1 MKNIILLIVTLLL
14 TTALYSQKGH
24 DVWKTDSYSRM
35 NAQGEWDEFQDLS
48 ILVTFDGNK
57 FTLYNEK
64 ITTVYVTLVDKVED
78 EDEITF
84 IYKGIL
90 EVNDNSESAYV
101 RVLYGESGY
110 FIVIQFV
117 DEPLARIAYHATL
130 LSE

>member
-1 MKNIILLIVTLLL
+1 MKNIIILIVTLLL
-14 TTALYSQKGH
+14 TTALYSQEGQ

-64 ITTVYVTLVDKVED
+64 ITTVYVTYQDKIED
-78 EDEITF
+78 PDEITF
-84 IYKGIL
+84 IYTGII
-90 EVNDNSESAYV
+90 EVDNNSEPAYV
-101 RVLYGESGY
+101 EIIHNESGY
-110 FIVIQFV
+110 FIVIQFIE
-117 DEPLARIAYHATL
+117 DQMARIAYHATL

>member
-35 NAQGEWDEFQDLS
+35 NAQGGWDEFQDLS

-57 FTLYNEK
+57 FTLYNK
-64 ITTVYVTLVDKVED
+64 YITTIYVTYLDKVED

-84 IYKGIL
+84 IYTGII

-101 RVLYGESGY
+101 KVIYNESGY
-110 FIVIQFV
+110 FIVIQFA
-117 DEPLARIAYHATL
+117 DEPSSRIAYHATL

>member
-1 MKNIILLIVTLLL
+1 MKNIIILIVTLLL
-14 TTALYSQKGH
+14 TTALYSQEGQ

-64 ITTVYVTLVDKVED
+64 ITTVYVTYQDKIED
-78 EDEITF
+78 PDEITF
-84 IYKGIL
+84 IYTGII
-90 EVNDNSESAYV
+90 EVDNNSEPAYIKIIHN
-101 RVLYGESGY
+101 ESGY

-117 DEPLARIAYHATL
+117 DDPVARIAYHAVL
-130 LSE
+130 ISK